1 MGNCCEHSAFGPQTL
16 ADKEKEL
23 YLGANAI
30 KSLYRVFVQ
39 YSLATDTMGIP
50 GTIDDKDL
58 PQERHAHDP
67 RVWRGSLDG
76 GTMLLRQQQ
85 FLCMPWFRKNP
96 FAPRVFECFKDA
108 GEYMTFEAFVTL
120 ASSLSPKTPASIKRY
135 VAFRLFDFDN
145 DGAVRMCDIETM
157 LQVVTGYTDLWSRA
171 AEVSL
176 FEPPAGPLVT
186 PGWPK
191 GSFPQRCIDGAPPLD
206 LIKTEGGTASLRE
219 ACTAISR
226 KVFNTV
232 DVDGCG
238 EIGLAE
244 FENVLNRVPDLQVL
258 YSFHFN

>member
-67 RVWRGSLDG
+67 RVWRGSHDG

-120 ASSLSPKTPASIKRY
+120 DTSANSLVAGRRVHNERRVFCEILSSRNSDASSPTPLKPTVWFVRAGGKFACCPVSEPDRSANLPKHAAS
-135 VAFRLFDFDN
+135 VLFRAYN
-145 DGAVRMCDIETM
+145 
-157 LQVVTGYTDLWSRA
+157 
-171 AEVSL
+171 
-176 FEPPAGPLVT
+176 
-186 PGWPK
+186 
-191 GSFPQRCIDGAPPLD
+191 
-206 LIKTEGGTASLRE
+206 
-219 ACTAISR
+219 
-226 KVFNTV
+226 
-232 DVDGCG
+232 
-238 EIGLAE
+238 
-244 FENVLNRVPDLQVL
+244 
-258 YSFHFN
+258 